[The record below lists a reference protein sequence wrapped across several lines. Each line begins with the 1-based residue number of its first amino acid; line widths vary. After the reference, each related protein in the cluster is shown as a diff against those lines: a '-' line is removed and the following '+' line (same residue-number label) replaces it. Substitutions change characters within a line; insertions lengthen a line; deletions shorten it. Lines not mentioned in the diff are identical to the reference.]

1 VDLSPGQQKAV
12 FALVVVVLAALGYWL
27 VLPKVSHSSAQ
38 AHPARTPSP
47 TESVPSP
54 PPTSAANS
62 PGANSSGANSSGG
75 SAGAATPAATGSV
88 NIYSWL
94 PFTQQGLTAAAT
106 VTQEFLADYDTYSY
120 TESARAYVGK
130 MGGLITGQL
139 STTLQDLYASPGVAK
154 LRNDQQQV
162 ATATAVINSLRS
174 FGTSSLTF
182 IATATQ
188 HLATA
193 KGSSN
198 GSTRYAITV
207 TGSGTS
213 WQVNDIELSSAGQF

>member
-38 AHPARTPSP
+38 AHPSSTPSP
-47 TESVPSP
+47 AGSVPSP
-54 PPTSAANS
+54 PPTST
-62 PGANSSGANSSGG
+62 G
-75 SAGAATPAATGSV
+75 SASDGSAVTATPTASGSV

-94 PFTQQGLTAAAT
+94 PFTSDGLTAAAT
-106 VTQEFLADYDTYSY
+106 VTEKFLVDYDTYSY
-120 TESARAYVGK
+120 TESAQAYVAK

-139 STTLQDLYASPGVAK
+139 ATTLRDLYSSPGVAK
-154 LRNDQQQV
+154 VRNDQQQV
-162 ATATAVINSLRS
+162 ATGTAVINSLRS
-174 FGTSSLTF
+174 FGPSSLTF

-198 GSTRYAITV
+198 GSTQYAITV

>member
-12 FALVVVVLAALGYWL
+12 FALVVVLLAALGYWL

-38 AHPARTPSP
+38 AQPTRTPSP

-54 PPTSAANS
+54 PPTSAGS
-62 PGANSSGANSSGG
+62 PV
-75 SAGAATPAATGSV
+75 AATPSATGSV

-94 PFTQQGLTAAAT
+94 PFTSEGLSAAAT

-120 TESARAYVGK
+120 TESAKAYVGT

-139 STTLQDLYASPGVAK
+139 STTLRDLYASPGVAK
-154 LRNDQQQV
+154 VRNDQQQV
-162 ATATAVINSLRS
+162 ATATAAINSLRS
-174 FGTSSLTF
+174 FGASSLTF

-193 KGSSN
+193 KGSSS
-198 GSTRYAITV
+198 GSTQYAITV

>member
-1 VDLSPGQQKAV
+1 MNLSPGQQKAV
-12 FALVVVVLAALGYWL
+12 FVLVVVVLAALGYWL

-38 AHPARTPSP
+38 AQPARTPSA

-54 PPTSAANS
+54 PPASTGS
-62 PGANSSGANSSGG
+62 PV
-75 SAGAATPAATGSV
+75 AATPSATGSV

-106 VTQEFLADYDTYSY
+106 VTQQFLADYDTYSY
-120 TESARAYVGK
+120 TESAKEYVGT
-130 MGGLITGQL
+130 MGGLITAQL
-139 STTLQDLYASPGVAK
+139 ATTLQGLYASPGVAK
-154 LRNDQQQV
+154 VRSDQRQV
-162 ATATAVINSLRS
+162 ATATAAINSLRS
-174 FGTSSLTF
+174 FGSSSLTF

-198 GSTRYAITV
+198 GSTQYAITV
-207 TGSGTS
+207 TGSGTT
-213 WQVNDIELSSAGQF
+213 WQVNDIELASAGQF